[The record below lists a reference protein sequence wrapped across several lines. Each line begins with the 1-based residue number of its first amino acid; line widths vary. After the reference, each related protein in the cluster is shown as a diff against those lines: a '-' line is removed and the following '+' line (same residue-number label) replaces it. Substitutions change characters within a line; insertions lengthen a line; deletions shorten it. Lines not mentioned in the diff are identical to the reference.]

1 VPRRAAPPVP
11 RRSTGRKKTLL
22 LNQELLD
29 RARRALGA
37 RTETDTVTQAL
48 ETVVQ
53 RGEQIAGLRRL
64 ASLGPVDPARIAD

>member
-1 VPRRAAPPVP
+1 MPRRAAPPVP

-48 ETVVQ
+48 EIVVQ

>member
-48 ETVVQ
+48 EIVVQ